1 MEDNTL
7 SYYVHESEMA
17 RMERINRRLFIA
29 LVVASI
35 ALACNN
41 IKKLFG

>member
-7 SYYVHESEMA
+7 SFYVHEAEMV
-17 RMERINRRLFIA
+17 RMERINKRLFIA
-29 LVVASI
+29 LVIASI
-35 ALACNN
+35 ALVCSN

>member
-7 SYYVHESEMA
+7 SFYVHEAEMA
-17 RMERINRRLFIA
+17 RMERINKRLFVA
-29 LVVASI
+29 LVIASI
-35 ALACNN
+35 ALACSN